1 MGRYPTSP
9 AVDAARPTPA
19 SASRRGSSWRP
30 AACPWPPLEYLPI
43 DTGRGF
49 ARLPEPSPADIFL
62 DFEGDPFAGESG
74 LEYLTGFH
82 AREAAGE
89 VLLEQVWA
97 LGSVEEK
104 AACER
109 FLDFVTARLKE
120 HPGLHI
126 YHFGAY
132 EPATMKR
139 LCARHDTRGDE
150 LDRLLRGGRFIDL
163 HVVVREAMRI
173 GIERYG
179 LKELELL
186 HAFSREQDLKEAAV
200 SRRDVELAIEMGDAG
215 SITAELRDRVAKY
228 NAEDCLSTE
237 SLRDWLEAR
246 RAERVAAG
254 HAIDRPPDQ
263 PSAPSEAVS
272 ERDLRIETLKAE
284 LLAQVPEDP
293 ATRSDEHRAVALL
306 ASMLSYFRQEEKN
319 AWWEHF
325 RLRELPADE
334 QLEEREM
341 LAGSSSSAVGAVG
354 ARADR
359 VRQVTS
365 AGMRNITSSFQP
377 GRADSAHLRKSG
389 DTCSAR
395 INVVAT
401 GLPAGCANRST
412 AAWTPTSPR

>member
-1 MGRYPTSP
+1 M
-9 AVDAARPTPA
+9 
-19 SASRRGSSWRP
+19 
-30 AACPWPPLEYLPI
+30 
-43 DTGRGF
+43 
-49 ARLPEPSPADIFL
+49 
-62 DFEGDPFAGESG
+62 
-74 LEYLTGFH
+74 
-82 AREAAGE
+82 
-89 VLLEQVWA
+89 
-97 LGSVEEK
+97 
-104 AACER
+104 
-109 FLDFVTARLKE
+109 KE
-120 HPGLHI
+120 HPRLHI

-150 LDRLLRGGRFIDL
+150 LDRLLRGDRFIDL

-186 HAFSREQDLKEAAV
+186 HGFTREQDLKEAAV

-272 ERDLRIETLKAE
+272 ERDLRIETLKAH
-284 LLAQVPEDP
+284 LLAQVPDDP
-293 ATRSDEHRAVALL
+293 ATRSDEHRAIALL

-334 QLEEREM
+334 HLEEREM
-341 LAGSSSSAVGAVG
+341 LAGLPCWLRHDLSLATRLAS
-354 ARADR
+354 DR
-359 VRQVTS
+359 MAPECQGVDSQPQVPL
-365 AGMRNITSSFQP
+365 Q
-377 GRADSAHLRKSG
+377 
-389 DTCSAR
+389 
-395 INVVAT
+395 
-401 GLPAGCANRST
+401 
-412 AAWTPTSPR
+412 